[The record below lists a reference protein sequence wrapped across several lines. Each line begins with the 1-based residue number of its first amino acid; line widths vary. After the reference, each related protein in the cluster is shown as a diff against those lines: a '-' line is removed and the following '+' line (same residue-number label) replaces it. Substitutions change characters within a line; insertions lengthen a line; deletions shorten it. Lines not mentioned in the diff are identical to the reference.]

1 MSILNNFQSPIR
13 VIIFGTSGGIGQAVT
28 QQLADDPHV
37 EKVYC
42 VAREIPD
49 QSLAKCAYFTADI
62 TIEDDLR
69 EIASLIKK
77 DEPVHLVLVLTGFLH
92 GADISPEKSARQ
104 LNMAAFEKNF
114 AVNCFGPTL
123 VAKHLLPLMPRNG
136 KSVFAALSARVGS
149 ISDNRLGGWYS
160 YRASK
165 AALNMMIRTLAIE
178 YSRSR
183 KDMVILGLHPGTV
196 DTRLSAPF
204 QGNVPEGKLFTPEYC
219 AEKLLAVINEATP
232 ENSGD
237 VLAWDGTKVPA

>member
-1 MSILNNFQSPIR
+1 MSKLSNFQSPIR
-13 VIIFGTSGGIGQAVT
+13 VVLFGASGGIGQAVA
-28 QQLADDPHV
+28 QHLADDPHI
-37 EKVYC
+37 EKIYC
-42 VAREIPD
+42 VGRKTPD
-49 QSLAKCAYFTADI
+49 QSIAKCAYLTADI

-69 EIASLIKK
+69 DVASHIKK
-77 DEPVHLVLVLTGFLH
+77 DGPVHLVLVLTGFLH
-92 GADISPEKSARQ
+92 DGDISPEKSARQ
-104 LNMAAFEKNF
+104 MSMASIEKYF

-123 VAKHLLPLMPRNG
+123 VAKHFLPLMPRNG

-165 AALNMMIRTLAIE
+165 AALNMMIKTLAIE
-178 YSRSR
+178 YGRSR

-204 QGNVPEGKLFTPEYC
+204 QGNVPEGKLFTPDHC
-219 AEKLLAVINEATP
+219 AEKLLAVINDAAP